1 MNSVEKMIKI
11 LNCLSNAQ
19 GSLGV
24 TEISSKLS
32 IHKSTIHRLLSI
44 PLRHSIV
51 SKDKETSKYM
61 LGVQLLKYSNSFY
74 NSFDLQ
80 SNSKQILKQACNK
93 TGLTTFLSI
102 WQDGRGV
109 CIDSISTSRNPNSH
123 HLFVEVG
130 KIMPFHCASSAKI
143 LLANQSSEEIFR
155 VVNQDV
161 FRKYT
166 PKTIV
171 DTKKMIDHL
180 IKIKS
185 NGFAICDEEL
195 EEGIRTVSAPIKNI
209 NGKAVAGITITGLVS
224 GITMNNINK
233 FIKIVVSSAKEIS
246 SIVGYG
252 A

>member
-1 MNSVEKMIKI
+1 MNSVEKTIKI
-11 LNCLSNAQ
+11 LNCLSDAQ

-32 IHKSTIHRLLSI
+32 IPKSTTHRLLSI
-44 PLRHSIV
+44 LLRYSIV

-61 LGVQLLKYSNSFY
+61 LGIQLLKYSNSFY

-80 SNSKQILKQACNK
+80 RNSKQILKQACNK

-102 WQDGRGV
+102 WQGGMGV
-109 CIDSISTSRNPNSH
+109 CIDSVSTSQNSNSH
-123 HLFVEVG
+123 QLFVELG
-130 KIMPFHCASSAKI
+130 KIMPFHCAASAKI
-143 LLANQSSEEIFR
+143 LLANQSPEEIFR

-161 FRKYT
+161 LRKYT

-171 DTKKMIDHL
+171 DPKKMIEHL
-180 IKIKS
+180 IEIKS

-195 EEGIRTVSAPIKNI
+195 EEGIRAVSAPIKNI
-209 NGKAVAGITITGLVS
+209 NGKVVASITITGLVS
-224 GITMNNINK
+224 RISMNNINK
-233 FIKIVVSSAKEIS
+233 FIEIVVSSAKEIS

-252 A
+252 V

>member
-1 MNSVEKMIKI
+1 MNSVEKTIEI

-32 IHKSTIHRLLSI
+32 IPKSTIHRLLSI
-44 PLRHSIV
+44 LLRHSIV

-143 LLANQSSEEIFR
+143 LLANQSPEEIFR
-155 VVNQDV
+155 VVNQDAL
-161 FRKYT
+161 RKYT
-166 PKTIV
+166 YKTIV
-171 DTKKMIDHL
+171 DP
-180 IKIKS
+180 IKIIKHLNEIKS
-185 NGFAICDEEL
+185 KGFAICDEEL
-195 EEGIRTVSAPIKNI
+195 EEGIRGVSAPIKNI
-209 NGKAVAGITITGLVS
+209 NGKVVASITITGLVS
-224 GITMNNINK
+224 RIPMNNINK
-233 FIKIVVSSAKEIS
+233 FIKI
-246 SIVGYG
+246 
-252 A
+252 